1 MSHKDEWNQMQR
13 HPMHLPLPTCSESS
27 TQTDSQN
34 QDLQNLSSP
43 TLKSLAVQTDP
54 CDLRKYKIIDESDS
68 REYDGE
74 CDDDATFEFDRDHEL
89 QRRLNPTIPEDFEK
103 LQTEL
108 MQWRQRQERK
118 INMTA
123 RNAEQKQAMM
133 STLLNKE
140 ACILRKIA
148 SLQHVACE
156 KWRADRLENIMEKMS
171 RPKQWGVADGTLCVD
186 VDTPETVRAREM
198 KNMYEELRKTVD
210 DGKSNVPSRYLRF
223 FVSQIS
229 LFASTYTQARSR
241 VELLHRAKALIEELG
256 DHSSLAKDICSLI
269 DRESE
274 MLHSTEL
281 GNELMAGLRK
291 RMLNAFAKLATKTR
305 SLHGMNLK

>member
-1 MSHKDEWNQMQR
+1 MNMSHKDEWNQMQR

-74 CDDDATFEFDRDHEL
+74 CDDDATFEFNRDHEL

-210 DGKSNVPSRYLRF
+210 DE
-223 FVSQIS
+223 
-229 LFASTYTQARSR
+229 ARSR

>member
-1 MSHKDEWNQMQR
+1 MQR

-43 TLKSLAVQTDP
+43 TLKSLAVQTEP

-68 REYDGE
+68 REYEGE

-123 RNAEQKQAMM
+123 RNAKQKQAMM
-133 STLLNKE
+133 ATLLNKE

-148 SLQHVACE
+148 SLQHLACE
-156 KWRADRLENIMEKMS
+156 KWRADRVENIMEKMS

-198 KNMYEELRKTVD
+198 KNMYEELRMTVD
-210 DGKSNVPSRYLRF
+210 NGKSNVPSRYLRF
-223 FVSQIS
+223 FGSQIS

-274 MLHSTEL
+274 MLDSTEL